1 MQDFNIYIFILGC
14 IGGLVP
20 ELIRFTKKYSEVRQ
34 RGYLKDYKYYINV
47 IILCL
52 LGGLIAWLLD
62 AEDKLQ
68 AVLYGFSAP
77 EIFSR
82 LASKENTNTREPN
95 ANVVPIAKRSFS
107 MRYWWS

>member
-1 MQDFNIYIFILGC
+1 L
-14 IGGLVP
+14 
-20 ELIRFTKKYSEVRQ
+20 E
-34 RGYLKDYKYYINV
+34 
-47 IILCL
+47 
-52 LGGLIAWLLD
+52 